1 MKNSSGQNFDIKKVH
16 ERLIDKQGRRKY
28 FRQLNPKLV
37 ETHFEVNLSS
47 IKKKQKILFL
57 MPNFHWIDE
66 DVNALWDLVPWNLC
80 QIAAMVEDIS
90 SEVKIIDAY
99 KDNISKEELAKQ
111 ISKFNPDIVGIT
123 VLMDQYGEA
132 AHITTKLVKEVSK
145 NIITV
150 LGGVYA
156 TANSEKAMQDSNLD
170 YVVMGEGEFV
180 FKQLVGFHSGACEL
194 PDRGICFRKNGNGKL
209 EHRGHAAFIKN
220 LDILPKPAY
229 HLIDFPEYA
238 KGFAAAKRKSVD
250 QPGGYPYARILT
262 SRGCPEKC
270 SFCQVPSLQGS
281 YFRARTPDH
290 VCDEIEWL
298 KKEYGIKSVIFDDD
312 NMYTNKRRAKALFKR
327 MIERNLVMPWTSP
340 ATAVFRLDNEAI
352 DLMAESGCSYINI
365 AIEAG
370 SERVTRDIVLK
381 PLDYEHAKKMVKYA
395 KKKGI
400 FVGAN
405 FIIGFPT
412 ETWDEIRQ
420 TIKIAETLDVDYA
433 KIFIALPLR
442 NTELF
447 DLAKE
452 TDSLLMDPTDAKTM
466 WTVGGVIKSEHW
478 SVDDLTILRA
488 YEWDR
493 INFSDPKKLK
503 KTANRMGI
511 TVDELNVIR
520 RRTMDY
526 VKKIISDRKSAH
538 PDSSVTKA
546 ADITLVSSEKPS
558 SSLKKKH

>member
-1 MKNSSGQNFDIKKVH
+1 MNNY
-16 ERLIDKQGRRKY
+16 RY
-28 FRQLNPKLV
+28 
-37 ETHFEVNLSS
+37 
-47 IKKKQKILFL
+47 
-57 MPNFHWIDE
+57 
-66 DVNALWDLVPWNLC
+66 
-80 QIAAMVEDIS
+80 
-90 SEVKIIDAY
+90 Y
-99 KDNISKEELAKQ
+99 
-111 ISKFNPDIVGIT
+111 
-123 VLMDQYGEA
+123 
-132 AHITTKLVKEVSK
+132 
-145 NIITV
+145 
-150 LGGVYA
+150 
-156 TANSEKAMQDSNLD
+156 
-170 YVVMGEGEFV
+170 
-180 FKQLVGFHSGACEL
+180 
-194 PDRGICFRKNGNGKL
+194 
-209 EHRGHAAFIKN
+209 N

-229 HLIDFPEYA
+229 HLIDFLRYSNQWE
-238 KGFAAAKRKSVD
+238 RKTVD
-250 QPGGYPYARILT
+250 QPSGYPYARIVT

-298 KKEYGIKSVIFDDD
+298 KKEYGIKSIIFDDD
-312 NMYTNKRRAKALFKR
+312 NMFTNKRRAKALFKR
-327 MIERNLVMPWTSP
+327 MIERNLVMPWTSA

-352 DLMAESGCSYINI
+352 DLMVESGCSYINI

-381 PLDYEHAKKMVKYA
+381 PLDYEHAKKMVAYA

-412 ETWDEIRQ
+412 ETWNEIRQ
-420 TIKIAETLDVDYA
+420 TIKVAEELDVDYA

-452 TDSLLMDPTDAKTM
+452 TDSLIMDPADAKTM

-478 SVDDLTILRA
+478 SADDLTILRA

-493 INFSDPKKLK
+493 INFADPEKLK

-520 RRTMDY
+520 RRTIDY
-526 VKKIISDRKSAH
+526 AKKTIFDRKSTT
-538 PDSSVTKA
+538 PDSSVKKA
-546 ADITLVSSEKPS
+546 ADITLVSSENS
-558 SSLKKKH
+558 SRNIQKKH

>member
-1 MKNSSGQNFDIKKVH
+1 MKSENNPKFDIKKVH
-16 ERLIDKQGRRKY
+16 EGLIDKQGRRKY
-28 FRQLNPKLV
+28 FRLLDPKLL
-37 ETHFEVNLSS
+37 EKPFEIDLNS

-80 QIAAMVEDIS
+80 QIAAMIEDMCT
-90 SEVKIIDAY
+90 EVKIIDAY
-99 KDNISKEELAKQ
+99 KDNLSKEELAKE
-111 ISKFNPDIVGIT
+111 IKKFNPDIVGVT

-132 AHITTKLVKEVSK
+132 AHITTNLVKDVSK
-145 NIITV
+145 DIVTV

-156 TANSEKAMQDSNLD
+156 TANPKRAMEDKNLD
-170 YVVMGEGEFV
+170 YVVVGEGEFV
-180 FKQLVGFHSGACEL
+180 FRQLVGFYAGACDL
-194 PDRGICFRKNGNGKL
+194 PARGIVFRKNGNGQL
-209 EHRGHAAFIKN
+209 EHRGHAEFIKN
-220 LDILPKPAY
+220 LDVLPKPAY

-238 KGFAAAKRKSVD
+238 KGFEAAKRKSVD
-250 QPGGYPYARILT
+250 QPGGYPYGRILT

-281 YFRARTPDH
+281 YFRARSPDH

-312 NMYTNKRRAKALFKR
+312 NMYTNKKRAKELFRR
-327 MIERNLVMPWTSP
+327 MIERKLVMPWTSP
-340 ATAVFRLDNEAI
+340 ATAVFRLDNESI
-352 DLMAESGCSYINI
+352 DLMAQSGCSYINI

-381 PLDYEHAKKMVKYA
+381 PLDYEHAKKMIAYA

-420 TIKIAETLDVDYA
+420 TIRVAETLDVDYA

-466 WTVGGVIKSEHW
+466 WTVGGVIKSEYW
-478 SVDDLTILRA
+478 SADDLTILRA

-493 INFSDPKKLK
+493 INFSDPNKLK
-503 KTANRMGI
+503 KTAARMGI
-511 TVDELNVIR
+511 TIEELNVIR
-520 RRTMDY
+520 RRTIDFA
-526 VKKIISDRKSAH
+526 KKTILEREISG
-538 PDSSVTKA
+538 PDSSVKKA
-546 ADITLVSSEKPS
+546 ADIALVSSENS
-558 SSLKKKH
+558 STSIQKKH